1 MGLPTEPDQPPLFR
15 PSKKRKIYRQR
26 ATSPPTTAI
35 SPPTAEG
42 ATSSALPPQSPS
54 SAAAAAADNY
64 DEDTAPSTAAIRRLL
79 ASRRQRG
86 GGVEFRATN
95 PRGTD
100 DAEEEEGEGAVVV
113 VRRESHDEGH
123 TEEGGLSMGGK
134 RFVTQTGMSAEG
146 VDRHM
151 MAYIDSE
158 LAKRLKPA
166 GSSSADTTSTP
177 SIRATTAAE
186 DSTTASQSQRQ
197 RQPSPPYQ
205 TASRGKLMEIELPPS
220 STPAPLAK
228 AVRKPRLGRDGQPLR
243 GKKRRTSED
252 IRRDALVEA
261 VMRENGLGIYEPPP
275 PPTTSTTGDGEGD
288 EEIAERFRREFL
300 EGVEERR
307 RGGGGGGGGAGNAG
321 KGKVVGKGGKEEEGL
336 KGPKLGGS
344 RSARAGVREA
354 LLKAE
359 RGKR

>member
-1 MGLPTEPDQPPLFR
+1 MDNPTEPDQPPLFR

-26 ATSPPTTAI
+26 ATSPPTTI
-35 SPPTAEG
+35 ENL
-42 ATSSALPPQSPS
+42 ATEDTTTSLSAAVPPQPLTSG
-54 SAAAAAADNY
+54 AAAD

-86 GGVEFRATN
+86 GGVEFRASN

-100 DAEEEEGEGAVVV
+100 DAEDVDGENAIVV
-113 VRRESHDEGH
+113 VRRESHDDGH
-123 TEEGGLSMGGK
+123 AEEGGLAMGGK

-158 LAKRLKPA
+158 LAKRHHHQP
-166 GSSSADTTSTP
+166 TST
-177 SIRATTAAE
+177 STSTHATTTTAAE
-186 DSTTASQSQRQ
+186 DSAAAASSQSQRQ

-220 STPAPLAK
+220 SSTTAPPVAK
-228 AVRKPRLGRDGQPLR
+228 AIRKPRLGRDGKPIR
-243 GKKRRTSED
+243 GKKRRTEED

-261 VMRENGLGIYEPPP
+261 VMQENSLGIYESPA
-275 PPTTSTTGDGEGD
+275 PPTTSGAGGDGEGD

-307 RGGGGGGGGAGNAG
+307 RGGGGGGGGQA
-321 KGKVVGKGGKEEEGL
+321 KKVVGKGGKEEEGL